1 MAATLSA
8 AKTPAPNVIQPI
20 ANVEALIFIKP
31 DVKNQNIIVGDFTYF
46 ADKDFEQHEFRWQKR
61 GKRGKV
67 EVYASNLPR
76 GPSSL
81 LRFLL
86 ENGEVVFSVN
96 CRYILPIAVH
106 NPFNISIRYPIL
118 QYPILT
124 ILRNKQIRS

>member
-1 MAATLSA
+1 MAAALSA
-8 AKTPAPNVIQPI
+8 AKTPDPNVIQPI
-20 ANVEALIFIKP
+20 ANMEALIFIKP

-76 GPSSL
+76 EPSSL

-86 ENGEVVFSVN
+86 ENGIIVFTIN
-96 CRYILPIAVH
+96 GRHILSIAIDNPQNIPIGDLVLL
-106 NPFNISIRYPIL
+106 YPV
-118 QYPILT
+118 LT
-124 ILRNKQIRS
+124 ILRNK